1 MEADS
6 FRSSVSKTVHQT
18 RINAAITEL
27 KLPAMSPTMTEGS
40 IGEYKIKE
48 GEAFSAGDVIM
59 TVETDKGES
68 QTSASFSAQQADDT
82 LQQLLSTSR
91 LQTMVS
97 WQRLV

>member
-1 MEADS
+1 MEHAELRRRSYRILSTLQAKFSKADS
-6 FRSSVSKTVHQT
+6 FRSSFPKTVHQT

-59 TVETDKGES
+59 TVETDKGALR
-68 QTSASFSAQQADDT
+68 T
-82 LQQLLSTSR
+82 
-91 LQTMVS
+91 
-97 WQRLV
+97 